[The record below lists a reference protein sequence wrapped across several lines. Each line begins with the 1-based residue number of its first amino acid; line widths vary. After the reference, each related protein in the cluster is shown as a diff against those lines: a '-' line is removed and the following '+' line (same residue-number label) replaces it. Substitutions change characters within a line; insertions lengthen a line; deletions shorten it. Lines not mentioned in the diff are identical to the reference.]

1 MADFILA
8 TRGSELARRQTQLV
22 IADLRQAW
30 PALHFREEIVRTTGD
45 LHPSEDLTALGGSG
59 VFTKELQRALLER
72 RADAAVHSLKDLPV
86 ESPAGIRLAAIAR
99 RADAADVLVSRHA
112 GGVEALPSG
121 ARIGTGSPRRCAM
134 TMALRGDVRMASIRG
149 NVPTRLAKA
158 ASGEFDAVI
167 LAAAGLQRRPRG
179 RQVTAQPP
187 QRCDH
192 LVAGR
197 TVVGDAESFLAAVLQ
212 QDAAVLGQAALH
224 RRQQLRIEDDLQD
237 LVAAHAARRLH
248 VEHLVVEVAEVAAAG
263 HPAQQVG
270 QAEPVVCQQHR
281 LMDQRRAAAE
291 QGQGGRRAGGEV
303 AVGVGRGLHGE
314 RGDELGLVVAAA
326 LGGELLPGV
335 RRAAGGARQV
345 QVERREV
352 RALHVG
358 IDVRAGDAARLA
370 HSGTMRT
377 RQSR

>member
-1 MADFILA
+1 M
-8 TRGSELARRQTQLV
+8 
-22 IADLRQAW
+22 
-30 PALHFREEIVRTTGD
+30 
-45 LHPSEDLTALGGSG
+45 
-59 VFTKELQRALLER
+59 
-72 RADAAVHSLKDLPV
+72 
-86 ESPAGIRLAAIAR
+86 
-99 RADAADVLVSRHA
+99 
-112 GGVEALPSG
+112 
-121 ARIGTGSPRRCAM
+121 
-134 TMALRGDVRMASIRG
+134 
-149 NVPTRLAKA
+149 
-158 ASGEFDAVI
+158 
-167 LAAAGLQRRPRG
+167 
-179 RQVTAQPP
+179 
-187 QRCDH
+187 
-192 LVAGR
+192 
-197 TVVGDAESFLAAVLQ
+197 
-212 QDAAVLGQAALH
+212 
-224 RRQQLRIEDDLQD
+224 
-237 LVAAHAARRLH
+237 
-248 VEHLVVEVAEVAAAG
+248 EVAEVAAAG